1 MVRPGS
7 FCHSKTRNDVNKKKA
22 ALFAKDTHF
31 IPLNDKFE
39 TPNTCVFLKIT
50 KRAFSSLDSHSL

>member
-7 FCHSKTRNDVNKKKA
+7 FCHSETRNDVNKKKKA
-22 ALFAKDTHF
+22 ALFVKDTHF

-39 TPNTCVFLKIT
+39 AANTCVFLKII
-50 KRAFSSLDSHSL
+50 KRAFGSLDSH